1 MKKNILY
8 ILPVV
13 MIALGLA
20 SCSSD
25 EIKPE
30 SVISVDNYTPNEF
43 DLWLEENFRNPYNID
58 FKYRYE
64 EIESDLNYYTVPAT
78 YDASVKMAHLVKYL
92 CVEAYNEVAG
102 IDFTRSQ
109 FPKMFFLIG
118 EWEYRNNGS
127 YILGTAEGG
136 RKILLSGLAYLNPI
150 LEGKDHY
157 GDFGFDFGTDVA
169 ENLNHYYIKT
179 IHHEFTH
186 ILNQTKDYPT
196 AFRQVTPSSYVSDS
210 QFSEPYASAYLKRG
224 FITDYAQTN
233 TNEDFAEMAS
243 VYITNSPEWWEAQMK
258 AADTTWSDDP
268 DQVLTGRVLI
278 EQKLDIVRDY
288 MNTTW
293 NIDIDELRDCILRRQ
308 VDITSGKIDLT
319 DLTVNSTAKTTK

>member
-1 MKKNILY
+1 MKKNIL
-8 ILPVV
+8 LLSSV
-13 MIALGLA
+13 MMLALGFT

-25 EIKPE
+25 DIEQQ
-30 SVISVDNYTPNEF
+30 SVISVTTYEPNEF

-64 EIESDLNYYTVPAT
+64 EIESDLNYYTVPAS
-78 YDASVKMAHLVKYL
+78 YEESVKMAHLVKYL
-92 CVEAYNEVAG
+92 CVETYNEVAG
-102 IDFTRSQ
+102 IEFTRSQ

-127 YILGTAEGG
+127 FILGTAEGG
-136 RKILLSGLAYLNPI
+136 RKILLSGMTYLNPI
-150 LEGKDHY
+150 LAGLSEY
-157 GDFGFDFGTDVA
+157 NDFPFQFGTDIA

-210 QFSEPYASAYLKRG
+210 QFSQPYNSAYLKRG
-224 FITDYAQTN
+224 FISAYAQTN
-233 TNEDFAEMAS
+233 TAEDFAEMVS
-243 VYITNSPEWWEAQMK
+243 EYVTHSPEWWEEQMK
-258 AADTTWSDDP
+258 AADSTWEEDP
-268 DQVLTGRVLI
+268 DQTQTGRVLI
-278 EQKLDIVRDY
+278 EQKLDITRDY

-293 NIDIDELRDCILRRQ
+293 NIDLDELRDCILRRQ

-319 DLTVNSTAKTTK
+319 DLTLNANK